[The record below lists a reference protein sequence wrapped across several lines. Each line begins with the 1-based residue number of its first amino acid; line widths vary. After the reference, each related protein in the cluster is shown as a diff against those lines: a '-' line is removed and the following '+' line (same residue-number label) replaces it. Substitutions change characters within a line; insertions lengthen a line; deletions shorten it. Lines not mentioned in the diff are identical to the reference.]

1 MQKATSQAFLL
12 PFQTYYLCV
21 ALDALQKSIEAFTLV
36 QSKTST
42 FS

>member
-21 ALDALQKSIEAFTLV
+21 ALDGLQKIHWSIHTNSV
-36 QSKTST
+36 QN
-42 FS
+42 FNL